1 MSDLF
6 LYPVQRNLIL
16 QGPKLTLR
24 ELVLPVLSQ
33 VTHRGADPNQ
43 EVNGSLVRPLAK
55 VLNCIPLFS
64 KGEGT
69 AVVLP

>member
-16 QGPKLTLR
+16 QGPKLTLC

-33 VTHRGADPNQ
+33 ITHGGADPNQ
-43 EVNGSLVRPLAK
+43 EVNGGLIRLLAK
-55 VLNCIPLFS
+55 VLNYVPLLS
-64 KGEGT
+64 KR
-69 AVVLP
+69 